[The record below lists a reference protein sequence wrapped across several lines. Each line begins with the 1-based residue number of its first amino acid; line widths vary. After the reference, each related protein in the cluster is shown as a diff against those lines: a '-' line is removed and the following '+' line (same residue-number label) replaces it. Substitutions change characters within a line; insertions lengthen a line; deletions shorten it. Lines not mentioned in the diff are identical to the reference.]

1 MSDDAIHINVVG
13 GSQAEGELKKVAG
26 GYRAIG
32 HAAEQAAHSADKVHG
47 GGSHERKRAQTFS
60 KAFLG
65 GRSGAGGAVGHMAH
79 LGVAGGAAYLA
90 MEGAV
95 QLAEVLKRGT
105 EEALDNIKFQREITR
120 DISAIE
126 TKRGD
131 MALAAARGMT
141 TFDKGREEHEHT
153 ALGSVLAQVEAFE
166 RMKQA
171 EEKATRAG
179 DASGALSAEKSA
191 YASPALTAVMAKL
204 KPKKDELDDI
214 GYEAQHESKI
224 GRFMANLE
232 AITHLEFSKIGHASA
247 EDRYADASTKYQEQ
261 SSEAVDKAMESDKA
275 RRETVEAAMKL
286 NEAAGALHGAVT
298 RTQSSIPSN

>member
-1 MSDDAIHINVVG
+1 MSDDALHINVVG

-32 HAAEQAAHSADKVHG
+32 KAADQAAHSADKVHC
-47 GGSHERKRAQTFS
+47 SHDKARAKTFS

-65 GRSGAGGAVGHMAH
+65 GRGGAGGAIGHIGH

-105 EEALDNIKFQREITR
+105 EEALENIKFQREVTR
-120 DISAIE
+120 DIAAIE
-126 TKRGD
+126 TKRGEL
-131 MALAAARGMT
+131 ALAAARGMS
-141 TFDKGREEHEHT
+141 TFDKGREEHEHS
-153 ALGSVLAQVEAFE
+153 ALGDVLKQVEAFE

-179 DASGALSAEKSA
+179 DAAGALSAEKSA
-191 YASPALTAVMAKL
+191 YANPALTAVMKKL
-204 KPKKDELDDI
+204 QPKKDEVDDL

-232 AITHLEFSKIGHASA
+232 AITHLEFAKIGHASA
-247 EDRYADASTKYQEQ
+247 EDRYADASVKYTEQ
-261 SSEAVDKAMESDKA
+261 SGEAIDKAMESDKA